1 MSAEKTT
8 AERSAP
14 DRAGQEAEEIF
25 ADDAPLKTD
34 EERLQEDIP
43 WGVRIAAEW
52 SWRAIVMLI
61 FAGVL
66 IWLLSYVSLLLIP
79 LMVAALLATLLKP
92 LHSLLRRIRIPEVLS
107 AVTTILLFLTFVF
120 GVLWLV
126 GQEIVQGFADMAD
139 QVTEGAIELVNM
151 ADDVAQGLGIDISP
165 EEFQSWLREAQSFIS
180 ENSDAIMG
188 GAMAVGSV
196 AGNLTIGGIL
206 ALFTLIFFLADGR
219 RIWDFAVNF
228 VPRKHRPAI
237 HGAGRKGWR
246 ALGTYMR
253 VQVFVAAVDAVGI
266 ALGAFILGVPLWFPI
281 GVLVFLASFIPI
293 VGAVATGI
301 IAVLL
306 ALVANGP
313 VNALLMLG
321 VVLLVQQI
329 ESNVLQPIVMGKAV
343 KLHPLAVVLAV
354 TAGSSLLGIVGA
366 LFAVPVLAFVNR
378 ATQYIAKEEWRND
391 DLALQM
397 EREQKEALVLQE
409 AARQQQE
416 AEDEEALTALKR
428 RIKES
433 VPGLDPDKP
442 AFSRRGGVSGADRSP
457 MAEGPLEQELD
468 PQQKADLP
476 SGVTGAEAAASQA
489 RSKLEEREDA
499 QQEEKDKHDR

>member
-8 AERSAP
+8 VERSAP

-52 SWRAIVMLI
+52 SWRVIVILI
-61 FAGVL
+61 FAGAL

-92 LHSLLRRIRIPEVLS
+92 LHSLLRKIRVPAVLS
-107 AVTTILLFLTFVF
+107 AITTILVFLTFVF
-120 GVLWLV
+120 GVLFLV
-126 GQEIVQGFADMAD
+126 GQEIVQGFAEMAD

-151 ADDVAQGLGIDISP
+151 ADEIAQDFGIAISAD
-165 EEFQSWLREAQSFIS
+165 EFQSWLNEAQTFVTD
-180 ENSDAIMG
+180 NSDAIMG
-188 GAMAVGSV
+188 GAMAVGSF

-219 RIWDFAVNF
+219 RIWDFSVNF

-237 HGAGRKGWR
+237 HGAGRKGWK

-266 ALGAFILGVPLWFPI
+266 AIGALILGVPLWFPI

-391 DLALQM
+391 SLALQM
-397 EREQKEALVLQE
+397 EREQKEALVRQE

-416 AEDEEALTALKR
+416 AEDEENLAALKR
-428 RIKES
+428 RIKET
-433 VPGLDPDKP
+433 VPGLSPDRP
-442 AFSRRGGVSGADRSP
+442 TFQRRGAQAAGESAGQPLEEA
-457 MAEGPLEQELD
+457 PLEQELS
-468 PQQKADLP
+468 QAEKANLP
-476 SGVTGAEAAASQA
+476 GGVTGAEAAAHQA
-489 RSKLEEREDA
+489 RLSVEE
-499 QQEEKDKHDR
+499 EEKQEDRDDR

>member
-1 MSAEKTT
+1 MSENTVSDT
-8 AERSAP
+8 AP
-14 DRAGQEAEEIF
+14 DRTAAQE
-25 ADDAPLKTD
+25 DLQNGLQQGPPQKSD
-34 EERLQEDIP
+34 EARLQEDIP

-52 SWRAIVMLI
+52 SWRAIVVLI

-92 LHSLLRRIRIPEVLS
+92 LHSLLRRMKIPEVFS
-107 AVTTILLFLTFVF
+107 AITTILLFLTFVF
-120 GVLWLV
+120 GLLWLV
-126 GQEIVQGFADMAD
+126 GQEIAQGFADMAD

-151 ADDVAQGLGIDISP
+151 ADDVAQGFGINISP
-165 EEFQSWLREAQSFIS
+165 DEFQSWLREAQSFVS
-180 ENSDAIMG
+180 ENSDAILG

-219 RIWDFAVNF
+219 RIWDFVVNF

-237 HGAGRKGWR
+237 HGAGRKGWK

-354 TAGSSLLGIVGA
+354 TAGSSLLGIAGA

-416 AEDEEALTALKR
+416 VEDEEALTALKR

-433 VPGLDPDKP
+433 VPGLDPDRP
-442 AFSRRGGVSGADRSP
+442 AFSRRAGASGDGRSP
-457 MAEGPLEQELD
+457 MEEEPLEQELSA
-468 PQQKADLP
+468 QQKANLP
-476 SGVTGAEAAASQA
+476 GGVTGAEAAASQA
-489 RSKLEEREDA
+489 RSTLEERQDA
-499 QQEEKDKHDR
+499 QQEENHKHDR

>member
-8 AERSAP
+8 VERSAP

-52 SWRAIVMLI
+52 SWRVIVILI
-61 FAGVL
+61 FAGAL

-92 LHSLLRRIRIPEVLS
+92 LHSLLRKIRVPAVLS
-107 AVTTILLFLTFVF
+107 AITTILVFLTFVF
-120 GVLWLV
+120 GVLFLV
-126 GQEIVQGFADMAD
+126 GQEIVQGFAEMAD

-151 ADDVAQGLGIDISP
+151 ADEIAQDFGIAISAD
-165 EEFQSWLREAQSFIS
+165 EFQSWLNEAQTFVTD
-180 ENSDAIMG
+180 NSDAIMG
-188 GAMAVGSV
+188 GAMAVGSF

-219 RIWDFAVNF
+219 RIWDFSVNF

-237 HGAGRKGWR
+237 HGAGRKGWK

-266 ALGAFILGVPLWFPI
+266 AIGALILGVPLWFPI

-391 DLALQM
+391 SLAY
-397 EREQKEALVLQE
+397 RW
-409 AARQQQE
+409 
-416 AEDEEALTALKR
+416 
-428 RIKES
+428 S
-433 VPGLDPDKP
+433 G
-442 AFSRRGGVSGADRSP
+442 SRRRPWSGRRPPGSSRRLRMRRTSP
-457 MAEGPLEQELD
+457 P
-468 PQQKADLP
+468 
-476 SGVTGAEAAASQA
+476 
-489 RSKLEEREDA
+489 
-499 QQEEKDKHDR
+499 

>member
-1 MSAEKTT
+1 MNAEQTKSGSQVMQR
-8 AERSAP
+8 EPYEAP
-14 DRAGQEAEEIF
+14 LGE
-25 ADDAPLKTD
+25 APLKSD

-52 SWRAIVMLI
+52 SWRVIVILI

-79 LMVAALLATLLKP
+79 LMVAALLSTLLKP
-92 LHSLLRRIRIPEVLS
+92 LHSLFRRIRIPEVLS
-107 AVTTILLFLTFVF
+107 AITTILVFLAFVF
-120 GVLWLV
+120 GLLFLV
-126 GQEIVQGFADMAD
+126 GQEIVQGFAEMAD
-139 QVTEGAIELVNM
+139 QVTEGAMELVNM
-151 ADDVAQGLGIDISP
+151 ADEVAQDFGINISSD
-165 EEFQSWLREAQSFIS
+165 EFNTWLTEAQNFVTD
-180 ENSDAIMG
+180 NSDAIMG
-188 GAMAVGSV
+188 GAMAVGSF

-219 RIWDFAVNF
+219 RIWDFSVNF

-237 HGAGRKGWR
+237 HGAGRKGWK

-266 ALGAFILGVPLWFPI
+266 ALGALILGVPLWFPI

-321 VVLLVQQI
+321 VVLLVQQL

-391 DLALQM
+391 ELALQM
-397 EREQKEALVLQE
+397 ERVQREALVMQE

-416 AEDEEALTALKR
+416 AEDEEAHVALKR
-428 RIKES
+428 RIKET
-433 VPGLDPDKP
+433 VPGLSPDKP
-442 AFSRRGGVSGADRSP
+442 AFSRRQASTP
-457 MAEGPLEQELD
+457 MADTPLDQDINQSE
-468 PQQKADLP
+468 KGNLP
-476 SGVTGAEAAASQA
+476 GGITGAEAAARQA
-489 RSKLEEREDA
+489 RETVEERDEA
-499 QQEEKDKHDR
+499 EQEQAQQQQEEDPKDGR

>member
-1 MSAEKTT
+1 MSAENT
-8 AERSAP
+8 ASETATPSSRTAH
-14 DRAGQEAEEIF
+14 QEHRQGFSDEP
-25 ADDAPLKTD
+25 PLKSD

-52 SWRAIVMLI
+52 AWRVIVILI

-66 IWLLSYVSLLLIP
+66 IWLLGYVSLLLIP

-107 AVTTILLFLTFVF
+107 AITTILLFLTFVF

-126 GQEIVQGFADMAD
+126 GQEIAQGFADMAD

-151 ADDVAQGLGIDISP
+151 ADDVAQGFGIDVSP

-378 ATQYIAKEEWRND
+378 ATQYIAKEQWRND

-416 AEDEEALTALKR
+416 AEDEETLAALKR
-428 RIKES
+428 RIKET
-433 VPGLDPDKP
+433 VPGMDPDKP
-442 AFSRRGGVSGADRSP
+442 AFARRGQGPSVGEERLDHQLSQSERS
-457 MAEGPLEQELD
+457 
-468 PQQKADLP
+468 DLP
-476 SGVTGAEAAASQA
+476 GGVTGAEAAASQA
-489 RSKLEEREDA
+489 RAKVQERDEE
-499 QQEEKDKHDR
+499 QQEEKDKDDR